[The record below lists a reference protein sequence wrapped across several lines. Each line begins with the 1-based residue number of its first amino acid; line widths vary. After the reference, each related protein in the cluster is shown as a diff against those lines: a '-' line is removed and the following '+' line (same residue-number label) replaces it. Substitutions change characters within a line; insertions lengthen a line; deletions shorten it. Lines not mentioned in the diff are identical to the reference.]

1 MTLAENHRPD
11 SALSLLQT
19 LNRSR
24 FSEAEAAHYALVYT
38 LAQDKS
44 GVDVSNDS
52 LLRLAY
58 NHYRTLPTDSLY
70 SRCMYYMGKY
80 YLLTDSAHAAA
91 HCLHEAERAAAADCD
106 TAVQCMALDKL
117 GKIYRMFEPKKAL
130 QCAIQASTL
139 YKKYSKANTFN
150 IIYYTLAKAEYYSS
164 NGQPSKALADAQS
177 ALSMSMELNDSM
189 VISDANQTLSNIYL
203 ALNKNQQALDYAI
216 QSVNYANT
224 FQSSKYLNL
233 SDCYKYNG
241 QYTACISL
249 LDSVQFKTESNKFL
263 ADYTRLECYAVL
275 HKNPDM
281 FIVADSAI
289 QHLSKMYSDAFEEKD
304 QYYTEMMTKTKQL
317 TYEEGRSFLYRVI
330 SIPIFILIL
339 SLFAL
344 GITLFRKKVQKQK
357 MEIEAMNAKMHYQD
371 MLQLKEKE
379 HYERLHDEQLKHKE
393 KEIQS
398 LRSYILRKIEL
409 LTKINATN
417 ETDKTCIK
425 LSDEDW
431 NDLNECLQNTDAH
444 FIETLHREYPS
455 LNEKDMHFLML
466 LRLRLT
472 NKSLAL
478 IYGISEKSI
487 KQKLFVFKAKL
498 GIEGENF
505 SLREFIENF

>member
-1 MTLAENHRPD
+1 M
-11 SALSLLQT
+11 
-19 LNRSR
+19 
-24 FSEAEAAHYALVYT
+24 
-38 LAQDKS
+38 
-44 GVDVSNDS
+44 
-52 LLRLAY
+52 
-58 NHYRTLPTDSLY
+58 
-70 SRCMYYMGKY
+70 
-80 YLLTDSAHAAA
+80 
-91 HCLHEAERAAAADCD
+91 
-106 TAVQCMALDKL
+106 
-117 GKIYRMFEPKKAL
+117 
-130 QCAIQASTL
+130 
-139 YKKYSKANTFN
+139 
-150 IIYYTLAKAEYYSS
+150 
-164 NGQPSKALADAQS
+164 
-177 ALSMSMELNDSM
+177 
-189 VISDANQTLSNIYL
+189 
-203 ALNKNQQALDYAI
+203 
-216 QSVNYANT
+216 
-224 FQSSKYLNL
+224 
-233 SDCYKYNG
+233 
-241 QYTACISL
+241 
-249 LDSVQFKTESNKFL
+249 
-263 ADYTRLECYAVL
+263 
-275 HKNPDM
+275 
-281 FIVADSAI
+281 
-289 QHLSKMYSDAFEEKD
+289 
-304 QYYTEMMTKTKQL
+304 
-317 TYEEGRSFLYRVI
+317 
-330 SIPIFILIL
+330 IL